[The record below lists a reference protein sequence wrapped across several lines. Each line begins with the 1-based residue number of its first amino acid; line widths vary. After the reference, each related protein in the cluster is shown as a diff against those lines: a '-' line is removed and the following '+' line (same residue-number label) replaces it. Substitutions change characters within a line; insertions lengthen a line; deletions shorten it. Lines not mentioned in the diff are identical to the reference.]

1 MRHEVVFQYP
11 WMHGLRQ
18 VAFRYLVSLRISST
32 NLANDELRFWRF
44 DIYKAC
50 IAAKTWQAFYYRY
63 SMSMVFRSELATSW
77 QTTMRQTIPASIL
90 SYNSFTRG

>member
-11 WMHGLRQ
+11 WMHELRQ
-18 VAFRYLVSLRISST
+18 VAFQYLVSWRISSI

-50 IAAKTWQAFYYRY
+50 IVAKTWLAFYYRY
-63 SMSMVFRSELATSW
+63 SMSTVFRIELATSW
-77 QTTMRQTIPASIL
+77 RTTMRQMIPASIL
-90 SYNSFTRG
+90 SYNSFTHG